1 MKIKKISK
9 ILILLVFIQILPSMA
24 QTMSMCK
31 SVAAE
36 VSKTLPIKKDRLT
49 TIREAGCVPGK
60 PKNTFLYVIEVDA
73 TLDAIKSIDFNKEV
87 KPRVLNTFCTDPK
100 VRPVLEAYDVDN
112 RYFTLKGEFAGSF
125 LMTAK
130 ECK

>member
-1 MKIKKISK
+1 MKIKNILK
-9 ILILLVFIQILPSMA
+9 ILIVLVLIQILPTMA

-36 VSKTLPIKKDRLT
+36 LNKTLPIKKDRLT
-49 TIREAGCVPGK
+49 TIRETGCVPGK
-60 PKNTFLYVIEVDA
+60 PKNTFLYVLEVDA
-73 TLDAIKSIDFNKEV
+73 SLADMQALNLKKDIKPN
-87 KPRVLNTFCTDPK
+87 VLNTFCTDPK

>member
-1 MKIKKISK
+1 M
-9 ILILLVFIQILPSMA
+9 LLVLVQISPIIA

-31 SVAAE
+31 EVAAE
-36 VSKTLPIKKDRLT
+36 VRKALPIKKDRLT

-60 PKNTFLYVIEVDA
+60 PKNTFLYVLEVDA
-73 TLDAIKSIDFNKEV
+73 TLDAIKSIDINKEV
-87 KPRVLNTFCTDPK
+87 KPSVLNTFCSDPK
-100 VRPVLEAYDVDN
+100 VRPILNAYDIDN